1 MPSVSVILPTFDRCE
16 FLKLAI
22 ASVFSQTHSDWELI
36 IADDG
41 SGEQTQ
47 SYLRSIQDPRL
58 HVIWLRHCGNPSQVR
73 NVAIAAANGEYL
85 AFIDSDDIW
94 APSKLELQ
102 LGALRRRAECRW
114 SYTGCDRID
123 ARGYPLLHRPAQPLA
138 PRSGWILEP
147 LLKLDIAVAM
157 PTVVAQRQLVQEVGG
172 FDEQQLFGE
181 FHDLCLRLA
190 MRSAVSALG
199 EPLCSIRAHGQHYS
213 ADRIAA
219 TAAWMR
225 LYHKM
230 ADLIPDARLR
240 DYCAHMR
247 AQTSLQLARLQGDRG
262 DYRAARTTMRQACRF
277 SYRYPHWWWGALK
290 QLTRPVVPKR
300 MLAVL
305 RQRAR
310 SRTEEASS

>member
-1 MPSVSVILPTFDRCE
+1 MPSVSVILPSFDRCE
-16 FLKLAI
+16 FLRLAI
-22 ASVFSQTHSDWELI
+22 ASVFSQTYSDWELI

-58 HVIWLRHCGNPSQVR
+58 HVVWLRHCGNPSRVR
-73 NVAIAAANGEYL
+73 NAAIAAATGEYL

-94 APSKLELQ
+94 APSKLEQQ
-102 LGALRRRAECRW
+102 LGALRTRAECRW

-123 ARGYPLLHRPAQPLA
+123 ASGHPLLHRR
-138 PRSGWILEP
+138 PRALTPRNGWILEP
-147 LLKLDIAVAM
+147 LLKLVIAVAM
-157 PTVVAQRQLVQEVGG
+157 PAVVAQRQLVQEVGG

-190 MRSAVSALG
+190 MRSEVSAVDQ
-199 EPLCSIRAHGQHYS
+199 PLCSIRAHGQHYS

-225 LYHKM
+225 LYRKM

-240 DYCAHMR
+240 AYCARMR
-247 AQTSLQLARLQGDRG
+247 AQTSLQLARLQGDLG
-262 DYRAARTTMRQACRF
+262 DYRAARATLRQACRF
-277 SYRYPHWWWGALK
+277 SCRYPHWWWGALK

-300 MLAVL
+300 VMAAV

-310 SRTEEASS
+310 SRTEGVSS